1 MKRTELRIGEEYAVA
16 PPAIQLDTYAEPPHV
31 RHVVLA
37 DVNPWEY
44 DKEGIPC
51 PVAKGTGLLVV
62 ERAPDGEPLRSV
74 LPIGQFRMPWARYTE
89 LRELTRKRMEESTK
103 HLTVRQSTFEDACV
117 AAGLD
122 SKMFGAYEGDTRDE
136 RDGRHWYEPRRQVVG
151 LSLDTFLRLLGKK

>member
-1 MKRTELRIGEEYAVA
+1 MKRHELRIGEEYAVA
-16 PPAIQLDTYAEPPHV
+16 PPSIQLDTDADPPHV

-37 DVNPWEY
+37 DVNPWDY
-44 DKEGIPC
+44 DEDGVPE

-74 LPIGQFRMPWARYTE
+74 LPIGQFRMPWAQYLE
-89 LRELTRKRMEESTK
+89 LREGVQQRMVDSTK
-103 HLTVRQSTFEDACV
+103 HLTVRQSTFEDACA

-122 SKMFGAYEGDTRDE
+122 AKMFGEYEGDTRHE

-151 LSLDTFLRLLGKK
+151 LSFDTFLRLLGK